1 MNRPQMWIASLVV
14 LVLYVIW
21 NWVVAAA
28 DVHGFGSVP
37 WGNWGWWLG
46 GIAFAIFF
54 TFIYTKGLT
63 DGGLGEG
70 IRYGLLIGLL
80 WYLPRFFM
88 IWTAGSFAGYGGGF
102 GNALWH
108 ALGGIV
114 GFMIYGLGA
123 SFFIKPD
130 HSSGA

>member
-21 NWVVAAA
+21 NWVVAVANI
-28 DVHGFGSVP
+28 HGFVTVVWGS
-37 WGNWGWWLG
+37 WGWWLAA
-46 GIAFAIFF
+46 IAFTVFF

-63 DGGLGEG
+63 EGGPGEG

-80 WYLPRFFM
+80 WYLPGFFM
-88 IWTAGSFAGYGGGF
+88 GWAGGGF

-130 HSSGA
+130 SPAGA